1 MVGTCTR
8 PCVAEKP
15 PCEPRPA
22 ACRGPRGE
30 AASCRGKAARGEA
43 AYNLV
48 IVICRQPC
56 ALHIFLYTV
65 HHPRWGRSSL
75 YLVRRDTIVFRG
87 EYPPLRGGY
96 IKGTPAELSTQMLES
111 AQIVEECPGHM
122 LAHVSSL
129 SISMHAEVM
138 VNRHSHWWLI
148 HRHRLYFHAKFH
160 AGRLL
165 RCREIRNRKTE
176 SDSK

>member
-1 MVGTCTR
+1 VVGTCTR

-87 EYPPLRGGY
+87 EYPPPTGWLHKRYPCRVVDANVGVGADRRRMSGSHSIPFINNGRTRRPLTPIKHVGACQLPVDQAQHARRGNGQ
-96 IKGTPAELSTQMLES
+96 PSQ
-111 AQIVEECPGHM
+111 
-122 LAHVSSL
+122 SL
-129 SISMHAEVM
+129 MT
-138 VNRHSHWWLI
+138 
-148 HRHRLYFHAKFH
+148 YPP
-160 AGRLL
+160 
-165 RCREIRNRKTE
+165 T
-176 SDSK
+176 